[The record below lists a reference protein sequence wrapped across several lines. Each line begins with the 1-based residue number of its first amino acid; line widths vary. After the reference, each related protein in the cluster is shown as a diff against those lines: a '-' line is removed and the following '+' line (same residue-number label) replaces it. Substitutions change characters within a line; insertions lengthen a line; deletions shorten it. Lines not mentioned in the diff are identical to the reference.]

1 MAERLEG
8 MIERVTFH
16 NEETGF
22 AVLRVQAA
30 GHKQLV
36 TVIGVLAQ
44 VTAGEYVA
52 AEGEWTE
59 DPEHGL
65 QFKATTQKTMPPD
78 TTEGIKR
85 YLGSGLVKG
94 IGPHYADKIVQ
105 AFGDRT
111 LTVIDESPAFLNE
124 VKGLGPRRI
133 QRIRESWKE
142 QKVIRAIMI
151 FLHGHGI
158 GPNRAIRIYKTYGGQ
173 AIARVKENPYS
184 LASDIWG
191 IGFAT
196 ADKLA
201 ERLGVDRASPLRAR
215 AALRHALQQ
224 ASDLGHSCYPRGELL
239 ERSRQLTGMDPGRLE
254 RELLAGCREG
264 DFVLEVAADAEWIYW
279 RPFHLAEKGIAG
291 SLARL
296 MAVRHPLGPVDVQ
309 AALTWVEKKLEI
321 ELAGSQR
328 EALGRSM
335 TDKVLIVTGG
345 PGVGKTTIVRGMLQA
360 FEARGKKVMLA
371 APTGRAAKR
380 LSEATGRPAS
390 TIHRLL
396 QFDPAR
402 GGFVHDRDKP
412 LELNV
417 LILDEVSM
425 IDVLLM
431 NQVLKALPDHAAL
444 VLVGDRDQLPSVG
457 PGCVLSDL
465 IESGAIGTVRLTTIF
480 RQAQTSWIV
489 RAAHDVNHGK
499 LPAAAPD
506 PSGDFFFI
514 EAEAPARILNRL
526 TTVVRDRLPARFG
539 LDPCR
544 DIQVLTP
551 MNRGELGTRNL
562 NSVLQEMLN
571 PADEGPAVGRF
582 GCTFR
587 QGDKVIQ
594 TRNDYQKE
602 VFNGDSGRITAI
614 NEEDQELT
622 VDFDGRPAVYDFN
635 ELDTLSLAYALTIH
649 KSQGSEYPAVVI
661 PLSAQHFPML
671 RRNLLY
677 TGITRG
683 RRVVVLIGTKRALSL
698 AVGREDTARRYSGLR
713 RQLVKVSAEM
723 K

>member
-16 NEETGF
+16 NDETGF

-30 GHKQLV
+30 GHKQLL

-44 VTAGEYVA
+44 VTAGEYVS
-52 AEGEWTE
+52 AEGDWAE

-65 QFKATTQKTMPPD
+65 QFKASTLKTTPPD

-94 IGPHYADKIVQ
+94 IGPHYADRIVH

-111 LTVIDESPAFLNE
+111 LAVIDESPAFLNE

-133 QRIRESWKE
+133 QRIRDSWKE

-158 GPNRAIRIYKTYGGQ
+158 GPQRAVRIYKTYGEQ
-173 AIARVKENPYS
+173 AIDRVKENPYR
-184 LASDIWG
+184 LAADIWG

-201 ERLGVDRASPLRAR
+201 ERLGVDRSSPLRAR

-224 ASDLGHSCYPRGELL
+224 ASDEGHSCYPRRELL
-239 ERSRQLTGMDPGRLE
+239 ERSRQLTGMDSELLE
-254 RELLAGCREG
+254 RELEAGCREG
-264 DFVLEVAADAEWIYW
+264 DFVLEAADDAEWIYW
-279 RPFHLAEKGIAG
+279 RPFHLAEQGVAG
-291 SLARL
+291 SLSRL
-296 MAVRHPLGPVDVQ
+296 KAGRHPIGPVDVER
-309 AALTWVEKKLEI
+309 ALAWIQKKLEL
-321 ELAGSQR
+321 ELAGPQR
-328 EALGRSM
+328 EALRRSLTEKM
-335 TDKVLIVTGG
+335 LIVTGG
-345 PGVGKTTIVRGMLQA
+345 PGVGKTTIVRGMLEA
-360 FEARGKKVMLA
+360 FEAKGHKVMLA

-380 LSEATGRPAS
+380 LSEATGRPAY

-396 QFDPAR
+396 QFDPSR
-402 GGFVHDRDKP
+402 GGFVHDRDRP
-412 LELNV
+412 LELDV

-431 NQVLKALPDHAAL
+431 NQVLKAIPDHAAL
-444 VLVGDRDQLPSVG
+444 VLVGDRNQLPSVG
-457 PGCVLSDL
+457 PGSVLSDL
-465 IESGAIGTVRLTTIF
+465 IESGATGTERLTTIF
-480 RQAQTSWIV
+480 RQARTSWIV
-489 RAAHDVNHGK
+489 RAAHAVNHGE
-499 LPAAAPD
+499 LPEAATD

-514 EAEAPARILNRL
+514 EAESPARILNRL
-526 TTVVRDRLPARFG
+526 RTVVQDRLPARFG
-539 LDPCR
+539 LDPYR

-551 MNRGELGTRNL
+551 MNRGELGARNL
-562 NSVLQEMLN
+562 NVVLQEMLN
-571 PADEGPAVGRF
+571 PADQAPAIARW

-587 QGDKVIQ
+587 LGDKAIQ
-594 TRNDYQKE
+594 TQNDYQKE
-602 VFNGDSGRITAI
+602 VFNGDSGRIAAI
-614 NEEDQELT
+614 DEEDQELT
-622 VDFDGRPAVYDFN
+622 VDFEGRAVVYDFN

-661 PLSAQHFPML
+661 PLSTQHFPML

-683 RRVVVLIGTKRALSL
+683 RRVVVLIGSKRALAL
-698 AVGREDTARRYSGLR
+698 AVSREDTARRYSGLR
-713 RQLVKVSAEM
+713 RRLASQE
-723 K
+723 